1 MNKDE
6 ITKSIISALMP
17 LQPEKV
23 ILFGSYASDT
33 AREDSDVDLYIVS
46 KEDFLPGSYAE
57 NIRHY
62 KKYSRPLK
70 QLKQEI
76 PLDLLVHT
84 RAMNRVFESNGSS
97 FAKDIMKSGERLI

>member
-1 MNKDE
+1 MNKVE
-6 ITKSIISALMP
+6 ITKSIVSALLP
-17 LQPEKV
+17 LKPEKV

-33 AREDSDVDLYIVS
+33 ANDDSDVDLYIVS
-46 KEDFLPGSYAE
+46 KEDFLPASYAE

-70 QLKQEI
+70 QLKKDI
-76 PLDLLVHT
+76 PLDLLGHT

-97 FAKDIMKSGERLI
+97 FARDIMESGERLI